1 MLASFQIVYTRTMA
15 AETLVG
21 TPDPEEPEAWLHQTL
36 AELLEVDPDALVL
49 ERDDE
54 LLSVGDSLV
63 LIEAAEAVEE
73 RYGVRIEDEEL
84 EEAKTV
90 GQFLDMLRRKIGEL
104 PED

>member
-1 MLASFQIVYTRTMA
+1 MT

-21 TPDPEEPEAWLHQTL
+21 TPDPEDPQAWLHQTL

-90 GQFLDMLRRKIGEL
+90 GQFLDMLRRKISEL